1 MNPGCG
7 HPHYSLSRGAPSATW
22 VLLQAGQRSERDSN
36 PRYLSVSLVFK
47 TSAFNRSAIAPGSTS
62 ESYDTMRKHFRQGK
76 IFPRILLSAGKAQP
90 GTGRSTPLPRP
101 PPSRPRARW
110 GAFIL
115 SAARILRAP
124 RFWMHSPSQ
133 FPPSRLRQPAARRF
147 SSCRWYR

>member
-62 ESYDTMRKHFRQGK
+62 DSYFTMSGRHPSRAF
-76 IFPRILLSAGKAQP
+76 FAGAP
-90 GTGRSTPLPRP
+90 DAGEASGTGQKIRSTSVSKTIRGR
-101 PPSRPRARW
+101 SRIMLM
-110 GAFIL
+110 AFV
-115 SAARILRAP
+115 A
-124 RFWMHSPSQ
+124 MVK
-133 FPPSRLRQPAARRF
+133 RRDWIRSH
-147 SSCRWYR
+147 SSCVFMSPTR